1 MEEGGGKWWGHEV
14 ECLEL
19 QFLEEGME
27 IRDRDCSRER
37 AMSPLTLTIS
47 VTSLAIGGPGPGG
60 GEADASHP
68 SIPWPTFC
76 CFGWLGQ
83 TDNSGL

>member
-37 AMSPLTLTIS
+37 A
-47 VTSLAIGGPGPGG
+47 VGK
-60 GEADASHP
+60 
-68 SIPWPTFC
+68 
-76 CFGWLGQ
+76 GQ
-83 TDNSGL
+83 KKMFQPQV